1 MGRREKSS
9 TPHLLSLEHVYL
21 LIGHDILQ
29 CQHEQLEMEVRLNVI
44 VNLNTINDRITCH
57 LLLRVAEPKHIR
69 PERHKTRKLPRP
81 LQGRETV
88 RLG

>member
-1 MGRREKSS
+1 
-9 TPHLLSLEHVYL
+9 
-21 LIGHDILQ
+21 
-29 CQHEQLEMEVRLNVI
+29 MEVRLNVI

-69 PERHKTRKLPRP
+69 PERHKTRKLPIP

-88 RLG
+88 HLG